1 MTAEAGEDELP
12 DGGVPVEVDG
22 HAGAR
27 VEAGAQ
33 GDMEGE
39 EARHALI
46 GRTVISGVADL
57 GVLAEI
63 APEVA
68 EPGLRGQVV
77 VQLEVVGGVG
87 LELGEGDEAGEV
99 AV

>member
-1 MTAEAGEDELP
+1 MAAEAGEDEFPGLW
-12 DGGVPVEVDG
+12 VPVEVDG
-22 HAGAR
+22 HACAR

-39 EARHALI
+39 EARHALV
-46 GRTVISGVADL
+46 GRAVVGCVTDL

-68 EPGLRGQVV
+68 EPGLRGQVF
-77 VQLEVVGGVG
+77 VQLEVVS
-87 LELGEGDEAGEV
+87 
-99 AV
+99 

>member
-1 MTAEAGEDELP
+1 MAAEAGKDELP
-12 DGGVPVEVDG
+12 GPGVPVEVDG

-39 EARHALI
+39 ETRHALV
-46 GRTVISGVADL
+46 GRAVVGGITDL
-57 GVLAEI
+57 GVLADI
-63 APEVA
+63 AAEVA
-68 EPGLRGQVV
+68 ESGLRGQVV

-87 LELGEGDEAGEV
+87 LELGEGDEAS
-99 AV
+99 